1 MKYFKKTDLL
11 IIAALVLISVIS
23 YAVYMA
29 FSDSNSSVAEIYCYG
44 ELVHTVD
51 LNRKE
56 DQTFSIPENPNVI
69 FHLYEDGGICF
80 EKSDCPDKVCINTG
94 ILRKGGEF
102 AACIPNGILL
112 KIKSKKND
120 ETDIIV
126 GR

>member
-11 IIAALVLISVIS
+11 IITALVLISVIS
-23 YAVYMA
+23 YTVYTA
-29 FSDSNSSVAEIYCYG
+29 FSDNNPSAAEIYYYG

-56 DQTFSIPENPNVI
+56 DQTFSIPENPNVV

-102 AACIPNGILL
+102 AACLPNGIVL
-112 KIKSKKND
+112 KIKSKDDD
-120 ETDIIV
+120 EADIV
-126 GR
+126 AGG